1 MRAFSQATKADFE
14 ELDNILNDGQLHVYN
29 NRELPEGC
37 EPRKTRVGFEKEGEI
52 YTLYVDHGISTT
64 IKDCDFALWIEKGE
78 SKFVGLD
85 DLMKFFDTIRPLF
98 HDGALGHTEQR
109 EKENTVEQSLQEI
122 TEYDAPDI
130 DESTQTIIDR
140 NRLNEIKRERTQTK
154 EVWPED
160 IAKPIKK
167 QIYGQDEAIDA
178 LAEGVAINLMKNQDK
193 VYVALFLGPP
203 AAGKTETGTMLS
215 KVLSDLYEREYGF
228 IKIDCNTYK
237 REHMIQN
244 ILGAP
249 PGYVGYGKDTVLQ
262 PIRRNPYHVILFDEI
277 EKSHQDLLV
286 ALMEALD
293 TGYLSMADNS
303 TKIDLNKC
311 IILFTSNIS
320 VDMTEYNAG
329 TEYEKNEMLKDLFTK
344 HCGRP
349 EISRRIK
356 DFMVFIPISEEAE
369 VDIIIKFAK
378 KALNEYGAELV
389 RIDEELMADLLRC
402 KTKYGASE
410 IANRVEK
417 AIGRAII
424 KSHDKNLIK
433 GMKVYVKGKP
443 EDIALEIVEER

>member
-1 MRAFSQATKADFE
+1 MRAFSQATKEDFE
-14 ELDNILNDGQLHVYN
+14 ELDSILDDGQLHVYN

-37 EPRKTRVGFEKEGEI
+37 EPRKARIGFEKQGEI
-52 YTLYVDHGISTT
+52 YTLFIDNGVKTT
-64 IKDCDFALWIEKGE
+64 IQDCDFAFWIDKGE
-78 SKFVGLD
+78 TRFVGID
-85 DLMKFFDTIRPLF
+85 DLMAFFDSIRSLF
-98 HDGALGHTEQR
+98 NENQSVQTEESR
-109 EKENTVEQSLQEI
+109 VRINTTVDTSIE
-122 TEYDAPDI
+122 TEGDPFP
-130 DESTQTIIDR
+130 DESTQTVIDR
-140 NRLNEIKRERTQTK
+140 NRLNEIKSKRKQKK
-154 EVWPED
+154 EVWPKD
-160 IAKPIKK
+160 IAKAIKK
-167 QIYGQDEAIDA
+167 HIYGQDEAIDA
-178 LAEGVAINLMKNQDK
+178 LAEGVAINQMKNQDK
-193 VYVALFLGPP
+193 AYVALFLGPP
-203 AAGKTETGTMLS
+203 AAGKTETGTLLA

-249 PGYVGYGKDTVLQ
+249 PSYVGYGKDTVLQ
-262 PIRRNPYHVILFDEI
+262 PVRRNPYHVILFDEI
-277 EKSHQDLLV
+277 EKAHEDLLV

-303 TKIDLNKC
+303 PKINLNKC

-320 VDMTEYNAG
+320 VDMVEYNAG
-329 TEYEKNEMLKDLFTK
+329 TEYERNELCKDIFTK

-356 DFMVFIPISEEAE
+356 DFMVFIPISDDAE

-389 RIDEELMADLLRC
+389 RIDEELMADLLKC

-410 IANRVEK
+410 IANRVER

-424 KSHDKNLIK
+424 KSHNKNLIN
-433 GMKVYVKGKP
+433 GMKVYIKGKP
-443 EDIALEIVEER
+443 NDIALEVVEER